1 MKTKK
6 NLSTKRMLS
15 NNFFLLRL
23 MFQGTPFYAFSI
35 VVEAIRH
42 NLVNFLEQTI
52 CVYLILDVIETRKPY
67 TKVLWVVGLFLLLD
81 FGAAAVSNLYEQKIK
96 LKYLPIAQ
104 KNLKEMLYQ
113 KAGTVDLAC
122 YDDTEYYNDFMM
134 SVSEADNAI
143 SRAEQLLRMI
153 FGSLTVLLCYG
164 TFFATQDPFSILFVL
179 VAFILR
185 TVVSNLLNKWR
196 YTIRQTEN
204 PLLRK
209 REYVKRIFY
218 LQQYAKELRLNK
230 EASKS
235 MQEEFDRVN
244 EELYRL
250 HKTMG
255 KKSFWLDFT
264 AKYLMSDFML
274 DIVYVLYLIVRAVL
288 TKTVSLSGVVVL
300 YNSASNLRRGFATV
314 VDLGP
319 HMVETGLYV
328 EKIRSFLEKESEITN
343 QKSCEIP
350 EGAGVLECRNVS
362 FGYKPDCLILRDVN
376 LTIRAKEKVALVGYN
391 GAGKTTLIK
400 LLLRLY
406 DPTEGEILLNG
417 VDIRNYDVE
426 EYRRYIGVVF
436 QDFKLFAA
444 TVAENVVMDRVLSDE
459 DTSPAKG
466 KTAGE
471 DSLGVH
477 RITPVD
483 ESSILEAVR
492 KSGFSGKLA
501 SLSFG
506 LNQELTKEFSDE
518 GTDLSGGEAQK
529 LAVARAFYKNAG
541 LVFLDEPSA
550 ALDPIAEYQLNCAMK
565 EVAKEKTV
573 LSISH
578 RLSTTRDADVIYV
591 MEHGHVIEQG
601 SHGELLKQGGV
612 YAAMWEAQAS
622 RYA

>member
-23 MFQGTPFYAFSI
+23 MFRGTPFYAFSI

-104 KNLKEMLYQ
+104 KKLKEMLYQ

-122 YDDTEYYNDFMM
+122 YDNTEYYNDFML

-179 VAFILR
+179 FAFILR
-185 TVVSNLLNKWR
+185 TVVSNMLNKWR

-230 EASKS
+230 EASRS
-235 MQEEFDRVN
+235 MQEEFDKVN
-244 EELYRL
+244 EELYCL

-255 KKSFWLDFT
+255 KRSFWLDFT
-264 AKYLMSDFML
+264 ARYLVSAFML
-274 DIVYVLYLIVRAVL
+274 EVGYILYLIVRAVL
-288 TKTVSLSGVVVL
+288 TKTISLSSVVVL
-300 YNSASNLRRGFATV
+300 YNSASNLRRGFSTV

-343 QKSCEIP
+343 QKNCDIP
-350 EGAGVLECRNVS
+350 EEAGVLECRNVS
-362 FGYKPDCLILRDVN
+362 FGYNPDCLILRDVN
-376 LTIRAKEKVALVGYN
+376 ITIRAKEKVALVGYN

-417 VDIRNYDVE
+417 VDIREYDVE

-444 TVAENVVMDRVLSDE
+444 TVAENVVMDRVNVDDADNTADE
-459 DTSPAKG
+459 KG
-466 KTAGE
+466 A
-471 DSLGVH
+471 
-477 RITPVD
+477 
-483 ESSILEAVR
+483 ILEAVK
-492 KSGFSGKLA
+492 KSGFSEKLA
-501 SLSFG
+501 SFSMG
-506 LNQELTKEFSDE
+506 LNQELTKEFSDK

-550 ALDPIAEYQLNCAMK
+550 ALDPIAEYQLNRAMK

-591 MEHGHVIEQG
+591 MEQGHVIEHG
-601 SHGELLKQGGV
+601 SHGELLKLGGV
-612 YAAMWEAQAS
+612 YAEMWEAQAS
-622 RYA
+622 RYV

>member
-6 NLSTKRMLS
+6 NISTKRMLS

-52 CVYLILDVIETRKPY
+52 CVYLILDVIETRKSY

-81 FGAAAVSNLYEQKIK
+81 FGAAAISNLYEQKIK

-104 KNLKEMLYQ
+104 KKLKEMLYQ
-113 KAGTVDLAC
+113 KAGAVDLAC
-122 YDDTEYYNDFMM
+122 YDDTEYYNDFML

-153 FGSLTVLLCYG
+153 FGCITVLLCYG
-164 TFFATQDPFSILFVL
+164 TFFATQDAFSILFVL
-179 VAFILR
+179 VAFLLR
-185 TVVSNLLNKWR
+185 TVFSNLLNKWR

-218 LQQYAKELRLNK
+218 LQQYAKDLRLNK
-230 EASKS
+230 EAAGS
-235 MQEEFDRVN
+235 MREEFDRVN

-250 HKTMG
+250 QKTMG
-255 KKSFWLDFT
+255 KKSFLLEFT
-264 AKYLMSDFML
+264 ARYLMSGFML

-300 YNSASNLRRGFATV
+300 YNSASNLRRGFSTV

-328 EKIRSFLEKESEITN
+328 EKIRSFLDRESNILN
-343 QKSCEIP
+343 KKSCEIP

-362 FGYKPDCLILRDVN
+362 FGYQKDCLILRNVN
-376 LTIRAKEKVALVGYN
+376 LIIRAKEKVALVGYN

-444 TVAENVVMDRVLSDE
+444 TVAENVVMDRVHADKDKS
-459 DTSPAKG
+459 A
-466 KTAGE
+466 
-471 DSLGVH
+471 
-477 RITPVD
+477 
-483 ESSILEAVR
+483 ILDAVT
-492 KSGFSGKLA
+492 KSGFAPKFA
-501 SLSFG
+501 TFPIG
-506 LNQELTKEFSDE
+506 LQQELTREFSDK

-550 ALDPIAEYQLNCAMK
+550 ALDPIAEYQLNRAMK

-578 RLSTTRDADVIYV
+578 RLSTTRDADIIYV
-591 MEHGHVIEQG
+591 MEQGHVIEQG

-612 YAAMWEAQAS
+612 YATMWEAQAS

>member
-23 MFQGTPFYAFSI
+23 MFQGTPFYAMSI

-52 CVYLILDVIETRKPY
+52 CVYLILDVIETKKPY

-81 FGAAAVSNLYEQKIK
+81 VFAAVISNLYEQKIK

-104 KNLKEMLYQ
+104 KKLKEMLYQ

-164 TFFATQDPFSILFVL
+164 TFFATQDVFSILFIL
-179 VAFILR
+179 IAFALR
-185 TVVSNLLNKWR
+185 TIFSNMLNKWR

-218 LQQYAKELRLNK
+218 LQQYAKDLRLNK
-230 EASKS
+230 EAAGS
-235 MQEEFDRVN
+235 MHEEFDRVN
-244 EELYRL
+244 EELYHL

-255 KKSFWLDFT
+255 KKSFLLEFT
-264 AKYLMSDFML
+264 ARYLMSGFML

-300 YNSASNLRRGFATV
+300 YNSASNLRRGLSTV

-328 EKIRSFLEKESEITN
+328 EKIRSFLDRESTILNKKT
-343 QKSCEIP
+343 CEIP

-362 FGYKPDCLILRDVN
+362 FGYQKDCPILRNVN
-376 LTIRAKEKVALVGYN
+376 LIIRAKEKVALVGYN

-436 QDFKLFAA
+436 QDFKLFAT
-444 TVAENVVMDRVLSDE
+444 TVAENVVMDRVAVE
-459 DTSPAKG
+459 DMD
-466 KTAGE
+466 KTLRDDATE
-471 DSLGVH
+471 RAV
-477 RITPVD
+477 
-483 ESSILEAVR
+483 LEAVK
-492 KSGFSGKLA
+492 KSGFSEKLA
-501 SLSFG
+501 TFPMG
-506 LNQELTKEFSDE
+506 LQQELTREFSDK

-550 ALDPIAEYQLNCAMK
+550 ALDPIAEYQLNRAMK

-591 MEHGHVIEQG
+591 MEQGQVIEQG

-612 YAAMWEAQAS
+612 YATMWEAQAS

>member
-1 MKTKK
+1 MK
-6 NLSTKRMLS
+6 TKRMLS
-15 NNFFLLRL
+15 NNLFLLRL
-23 MFQGTPFYAFSI
+23 FFRGTPLYAISI
-35 VVEAIRH
+35 IVEAVRH

-52 CVYLILDVIETRKPY
+52 CVYLILDVIETKKPY
-67 TKVLWVVGLFLLLD
+67 VNVLWVVGLFLLLD
-81 FGAAAVSNLYEQKIK
+81 FAAAAISNLYEQRIK

-104 KNLKEMLYQ
+104 KNLKELLYE

-122 YDDTEYYNDFMM
+122 YDNTEYYNDFML

-143 SRAEQLLRMI
+143 SRAEQLLRMV
-153 FGSLTVLLCYG
+153 FGSITVLLCYG
-164 TFFATQDPFSILFVL
+164 IFFATQDVMSILFVFI
-179 VAFILR
+179 AFALR
-185 TVVSNLLNKWR
+185 TVFSNLLNKWR

-230 EASKS
+230 EASKC
-235 MQEEFDRVN
+235 MQDEFDKVN
-244 EELYRL
+244 KELYQL

-255 KKSFWLDFT
+255 KKSFLLDFT

-288 TKTVSLSGVVVL
+288 MKSVSLSGVVVL
-300 YNSASNLRRGFATV
+300 YNSAANLRRGFATV

-328 EKIRSFLEKESEITN
+328 EKIRSFLDKESEIPN
-343 QKSCEIP
+343 QKTCEIP
-350 EGAGVLECRNVS
+350 KSAGVLECRNVS
-362 FGYKPDCLILRDVN
+362 FGYQADCPILRNVN

-406 DPTEGEILLNG
+406 DPTEGQILLDG

-444 TVAENVVMDRVLSDE
+444 SVAENVVMDRTE
-459 DTSPAKG
+459 
-466 KTAGE
+466 
-471 DSLGVH
+471 GV
-477 RITPVD
+477 
-483 ESSILEAVR
+483 EEQSIWEAVR
-492 KSGFSGKLA
+492 KSGFAEKLA
-501 SLSFG
+501 TLSKG
-506 LNQELTKEFSDE
+506 LRQELTREFSEE

-529 LAVARAFYKNAG
+529 LAVARAFYKDAG
-541 LVFLDEPSA
+541 LVLLDEPSA
-550 ALDPIAEYQLNCAMK
+550 ALDPIAEYQLNRAMK
-565 EVAKEKTV
+565 EVAEEKTV

-591 MEHGHVIEQG
+591 MEQGQVIEQG
-601 SHGELLKQGGV
+601 SHKDLLVQGGV
-612 YAAMWEAQAS
+612 YATMWQAQAS
-622 RYA
+622 RYV

>member
-15 NNFFLLRL
+15 NNLFLLRL
-23 MFQGTPFYAFSI
+23 MFQGTPFYAMSI

-52 CVYLILDVIETRKPY
+52 CVYLILDVIETKKPY

-81 FGAAAVSNLYEQKIK
+81 VFAAVISNLYEQKIK

-104 KNLKEMLYQ
+104 KKLKEMLYQ

-164 TFFATQDPFSILFVL
+164 TFFATQDVFSILFIL
-179 VAFILR
+179 IAFALR
-185 TVVSNLLNKWR
+185 TIFSNMLNKWR

-218 LQQYAKELRLNK
+218 LQQYAKDLRLNK
-230 EASKS
+230 EAAGS
-235 MQEEFDRVN
+235 MHEEFDRVN
-244 EELYRL
+244 EELYHL

-255 KKSFWLDFT
+255 KKSFLLEFT
-264 AKYLMSDFML
+264 ARYLMSGFML

-300 YNSASNLRRGFATV
+300 YNSASNLRRGLSTV

-328 EKIRSFLEKESEITN
+328 EKIRSFLDRESTILNKKT
-343 QKSCEIP
+343 CEIP

-362 FGYKPDCLILRDVN
+362 FGYQKDCPILRNVN
-376 LTIRAKEKVALVGYN
+376 LIIRAKEKVALVGYN

-436 QDFKLFAA
+436 QDFKLFAT
-444 TVAENVVMDRVLSDE
+444 TVAENVVMDRVAVE
-459 DTSPAKG
+459 DMD
-466 KTAGE
+466 KTLRDDATE
-471 DSLGVH
+471 RAV
-477 RITPVD
+477 
-483 ESSILEAVR
+483 LEAVK
-492 KSGFSGKLA
+492 KSGFSEKLA
-501 SLSFG
+501 TFPMG
-506 LNQELTKEFSDE
+506 LQQELTREFSDE

-550 ALDPIAEYQLNCAMK
+550 ALDPIAEYQLNRAMK

-591 MEHGHVIEQG
+591 MEQGQVIEQG

-612 YAAMWEAQAS
+612 YATMWEAQAS

>member
-6 NLSTKRMLS
+6 SLSTKRMLS

-35 VVEAIRH
+35 VVEAVRH

-52 CVYLILDVIETRKPY
+52 CVYLILDVIETKKPY
-67 TKVLWVVGLFLLLD
+67 SKVLWVVGLFLILD
-81 FGAAAVSNLYEQKIK
+81 VFAAAISNLYEQKIK

-113 KAGTVDLAC
+113 KAGIVDLAC
-122 YDDTEYYNDFMM
+122 YDDTEYYNDFML

-164 TFFATQDPFSILFVL
+164 IFFATQDVFSILFVL
-179 VAFILR
+179 VAFVLR
-185 TVVSNLLNKWR
+185 TIFSNMLNKWR

-218 LQQYAKELRLNK
+218 LQQYAKDLRLNK
-230 EASKS
+230 EAAGS
-235 MQEEFDRVN
+235 MHEEFDRVN
-244 EELYRL
+244 EELYQL

-255 KKSFWLDFT
+255 KKSFLLEFT
-264 AKYLMSDFML
+264 ARYLMSGFML

-300 YNSASNLRRGFATV
+300 YNSASNLRRGFSTV

-328 EKIRSFLEKESEITN
+328 EKIRSFLDRESDIINRKTR
-343 QKSCEIP
+343 EIP
-350 EGAGVLECRNVS
+350 KRAGVLECRNVS
-362 FGYKPDCLILRDVN
+362 FGYQKDCPILRNVN
-376 LTIRAKEKVALVGYN
+376 LIIRAKEKVALVGYN

-426 EYRRYIGVVF
+426 EYRRYIGAVF

-444 TVAENVVMDRVLSDE
+444 TVAENVVMDRVTMNEAATMAD
-459 DTSPAKG
+459 G
-466 KTAGE
+466 KFVQEHA
-471 DSLGVH
+471 V
-477 RITPVD
+477 
-483 ESSILEAVR
+483 LEAVT
-492 KSGFSGKLA
+492 KSGFASKLA
-501 SLSFG
+501 NFPMG
-506 LNQELTKEFSDE
+506 LQQELTREFSDE

-550 ALDPIAEYQLNCAMK
+550 ALDPIAEYHLNRAMK

-578 RLSTTRDADVIYV
+578 RLSTTRDADIIYV
-591 MEHGHVIEQG
+591 MEQGKVIEQG

-612 YAAMWEAQAS
+612 YATMWEAQAS

>member
-6 NLSTKRMLS
+6 SLSTKRMLS
-15 NNFFLLRL
+15 NNFFLLCL
-23 MFQGTPFYAFSI
+23 MFQGTPFYAISI

-42 NLVNFLEQTI
+42 NLVNFLEQTV
-52 CVYLILDVIETRKPY
+52 CVYLILDVIEKRKPY

-81 FGAAAVSNLYEQKIK
+81 FGAAAISNLYEQKIK

-104 KNLKEMLYQ
+104 KNLKEMLYR

-122 YDDTEYYNDFMM
+122 YDDTEYYNDFML

-179 VAFILR
+179 VAFVLR
-185 TVVSNLLNKWR
+185 TVVSNMLNKWR

-235 MQEEFDRVN
+235 MQEEFDKVN

-264 AKYLMSDFML
+264 ARYLVSAFML
-274 DIVYVLYLIVRAVL
+274 EIGYILYLIVRAVRTTTL
-288 TKTVSLSGVVVL
+288 SLSGVVVL
-300 YNSASNLRRGFATV
+300 YNSASNLRRGFSTV

-328 EKIRSFLEKESEITN
+328 EKIRAFLEKESAITN
-343 QKSCEIP
+343 QKKCEIP

-362 FGYKPDCLILRDVN
+362 FGYNSDVLILQNIN
-376 LTIRAKEKVALVGYN
+376 LIIRAKEKVALVGYN

-417 VDIRNYDVE
+417 VNIRNYDVE

-444 TVAENVVMDRVLSDE
+444 TVAENVVMDRVKVG
-459 DTSPAKG
+459 DTDHMP
-466 KTAGE
+466 GE
-471 DSLGVH
+471 
-477 RITPVD
+477 IT
-483 ESSILEAVR
+483 EKHAILEAVK
-492 KSGFSGKLA
+492 KSGFSEKLA
-501 SLSFG
+501 SFPFG
-506 LNQELTKEFSDE
+506 LSQELTKEFSDK

-550 ALDPIAEYQLNCAMK
+550 ALDPIAEYQLNRAMK

-591 MEHGHVIEQG
+591 MEQGHVIEQG
-601 SHGELLKQGGV
+601 SHGDLLKQGGV

>member
-1 MKTKK
+1 
-6 NLSTKRMLS
+6 
-15 NNFFLLRL
+15 
-23 MFQGTPFYAFSI
+23 
-35 VVEAIRH
+35 
-42 NLVNFLEQTI
+42 
-52 CVYLILDVIETRKPY
+52 VIETKKPY

-81 FGAAAVSNLYEQKIK
+81 VFAAVISNLYEQKIK

-104 KNLKEMLYQ
+104 KKLKEMLYQ

-164 TFFATQDPFSILFVL
+164 TFFATQDVFSILFIL
-179 VAFILR
+179 IAFALR
-185 TVVSNLLNKWR
+185 TIFSNMLNKWR

-218 LQQYAKELRLNK
+218 LQQYAKDLRLNK
-230 EASKS
+230 EAAGS
-235 MQEEFDRVN
+235 MHEEFDRVN
-244 EELYRL
+244 EELYHL

-255 KKSFWLDFT
+255 KKSFLLEFT
-264 AKYLMSDFML
+264 ARYLMSGFML

-300 YNSASNLRRGFATV
+300 YNSASNLRRGLSTV

-328 EKIRSFLEKESEITN
+328 EKIRSFLDRESNILNKKT
-343 QKSCEIP
+343 CEIP

-362 FGYKPDCLILRDVN
+362 FGYQKDCPILRNVN
-376 LTIRAKEKVALVGYN
+376 LIIRAKEKVALVGYN

-436 QDFKLFAA
+436 QDFKLFAT
-444 TVAENVVMDRVLSDE
+444 TVAENVVMDRVAVE
-459 DTSPAKG
+459 DMD
-466 KTAGE
+466 KTLRDDATE
-471 DSLGVH
+471 RAV
-477 RITPVD
+477 
-483 ESSILEAVR
+483 LEAVK
-492 KSGFSGKLA
+492 KSGFSEKLA
-501 SLSFG
+501 TFPMG
-506 LNQELTKEFSDE
+506 LQQELTREFSDE

-550 ALDPIAEYQLNCAMK
+550 ALDPIAEYQLNRAMK

-591 MEHGHVIEQG
+591 MEQGQVIEQG

-612 YAAMWEAQAS
+612 YATMWEAQAS

>member
-6 NLSTKRMLS
+6 SISTKRMLS
-15 NNFFLLRL
+15 NNLFLLRL
-23 MFQGTPFYAFSI
+23 MFQGTPFYTISI

-81 FGAAAVSNLYEQKIK
+81 FGAAAISNLYEQKIK

-122 YDDTEYYNDFMM
+122 YDDTEYYNDFML

-153 FGSLTVLLCYG
+153 FGCLTVLLCYG
-164 TFFATQDPFSILFVL
+164 TFFATQDAFSILFVL
-179 VAFILR
+179 IAFVLR
-185 TVVSNLLNKWR
+185 TVFSNMLNKWR

-218 LQQYAKELRLNK
+218 LQQYAKDLRLNK
-230 EASKS
+230 EAAGS
-235 MQEEFDRVN
+235 MHEEFDRVN
-244 EELYRL
+244 EELYHL

-255 KKSFWLDFT
+255 KKSFLLEFT
-264 AKYLMSDFML
+264 ARYLMSGFML

-300 YNSASNLRRGFATV
+300 YNSASNLRRGFSTV

-328 EKIRSFLEKESEITN
+328 EKIRSFLDRESDILNKKT
-343 QKSCEIP
+343 CEIP
-350 EGAGVLECRNVS
+350 EEAGVMECRNVS
-362 FGYKPDCLILRDVN
+362 FGYREDCMILRGVN

-444 TVAENVVMDRVLSDE
+444 TVAENVVMDRVNMSE
-459 DTSPAKG
+459 DDIPADG
-466 KTAGE
+466 KNVQEYA
-471 DSLGVH
+471 
-477 RITPVD
+477 
-483 ESSILEAVR
+483 ILEAVT
-492 KSGFSGKLA
+492 KSGFSEKLA
-501 SLSFG
+501 TFPMG
-506 LNQELTKEFSDE
+506 LQQELTREFSDK

-550 ALDPIAEYQLNCAMK
+550 ALDPIAEYQLNRAMR

-578 RLSTTRDADVIYV
+578 RLSTTRDADIIYV
-591 MEHGHVIEQG
+591 MEQGHVIEKG
-601 SHGELLKQGGV
+601 SHAELLKQGGV
-612 YAAMWEAQAS
+612 YATMWEAQAS

>member
-1 MKTKK
+1 M
-6 NLSTKRMLS
+6 
-15 NNFFLLRL
+15 
-23 MFQGTPFYAFSI
+23 
-35 VVEAIRH
+35 
-42 NLVNFLEQTI
+42 
-52 CVYLILDVIETRKPY
+52 
-67 TKVLWVVGLFLLLD
+67 LD
-81 FGAAAVSNLYEQKIK
+81 FAAAAISNLYEQRIK
-96 LKYLPIAQ
+96 LNYLPVAQ
-104 KNLKEMLYQ
+104 KKLKELLYQ

-122 YDDTEYYNDFMM
+122 YDNVVYYNDFML
-134 SVSEADNAI
+134 SLSEADNAV
-143 SRAEQLLRMI
+143 SRAEQLLRMV
-153 FGSLTVLLCYG
+153 FGSVTVLLCYG
-164 TFFATQDPFSILFVL
+164 TFFATQDVTSILFVL
-179 VAFILR
+179 LSFGLR
-185 TVVSNLLNKWR
+185 TVFSNLLNKWR
-196 YTIRQTEN
+196 YTIRQKEN

-230 EASKS
+230 EASGS
-235 MQEEFDRVN
+235 MHEEFDRVN

-250 HKTMG
+250 HKSMG
-255 KKSFWLDFT
+255 KKSFLLDFT

-288 TKTVSLSGVVVL
+288 LHSVTLSSVVVL
-300 YNSASNLRRGFATV
+300 YNSAANLRRGFATV
-314 VDLGP
+314 ADLGP

-328 EKIRSFLEKESEITN
+328 EKIRAFLAKESEIVN
-343 QKSCEIP
+343 QKNCEIP
-350 EGAGVLECRNVS
+350 EDAGVLECRNVS
-362 FGYKPDCLILRDVN
+362 FGYQEGKLILQNVN
-376 LTIRAKEKVALVGYN
+376 LKIRAKEKVALVGYN

-444 TVAENVVMDRVLSDE
+444 TVAENVVMDRV
-459 DTSPAKG
+459 
-466 KTAGE
+466 TADKEGA
-471 DSLGVH
+471 
-477 RITPVD
+477 
-483 ESSILEAVR
+483 ILEAVK
-492 KSGFSGKLA
+492 KSGFYEKL
-501 SLSFG
+501 STFPNG
-506 LNQELTKEFSDE
+506 LLQELTKEFSEE

-550 ALDPIAEYQLNCAMK
+550 ALDPIAEYQLNRAMK

-591 MEHGHVIEQG
+591 MEQGRVIEQG
-601 SHGELLKQGGV
+601 SHAELLAKGGV
-612 YAAMWEAQAS
+612 YATMWEAQAS